1 MKFAKSSC
9 DKALIILS
17 CLGIIDAIYL
27 TLVHFEKSLLVCPD
41 SGIINCTQV
50 LTSALSTIGGIPIS
64 VLGIIWFIGLL
75 FIVIYKYKGVFS
87 NIWLIIGCGGVA
99 YSLIGMDIIGKI
111 CIYCSLLDTLIV
123 LSVLIFIISN
133 KRISHN
139 HI

>member
-1 MKFAKSSC
+1 MKSAKSGYY
-9 DKALIILS
+9 KALIILS
-17 CLGIIDAIYL
+17 CLGIMDAIYL
-27 TLVHFEKSLLVCPD
+27 TLVHFQKSLLFCPD

-50 LTSALSTIGGIPIS
+50 LTSALSTIAGIPIS

-75 FIVIYKYKGVFS
+75 SIVLYRYKGVFS

-123 LSVLIFIISN
+123 LSVLIFIIRDT
-133 KRISHN
+133 RIARG